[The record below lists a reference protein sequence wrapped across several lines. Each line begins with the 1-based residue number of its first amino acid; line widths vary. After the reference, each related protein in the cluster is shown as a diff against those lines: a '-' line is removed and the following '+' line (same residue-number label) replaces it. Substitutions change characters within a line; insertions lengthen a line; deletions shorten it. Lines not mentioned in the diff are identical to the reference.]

1 MRGISTFKE
10 VSPLLL
16 NVFSLFSARSAEE
29 IDRDSQLAS
38 LRRELDSVRYH
49 LQATIKEH
57 NRAVREMNNALTALG
72 HELRNPLA
80 ALIYG
85 IELLRRDGKAD
96 IKQLDRFERQIH
108 KLAHLSDNLPDF
120 PHLEASEPRAIN
132 RIPRPLHVRASRVA
146 ERLAGEEDS
155 AAS

>member
-1 MRGISTFKE
+1 MRRIFTLKE

-16 NVFSLFSARSAEE
+16 NVFSLFSPRSAEE
-29 IDRDSQLAS
+29 IERDSQLAS
-38 LRRELDSVRYH
+38 LRRELDAVRYH

-57 NRAVREMNNALTALG
+57 NRAVRETNNALTALG

-85 IELLRRDGKAD
+85 MELLRQDGKAD
-96 IKQLDRFERQIH
+96 IKQLDRMERQID
-108 KLAHLSDNLPDF
+108 KLAHLADNLPDLA
-120 PHLEASEPRAIN
+120 HLEASQPQAIN

-155 AAS
+155 AVS

>member
-1 MRGISTFKE
+1 MFTLKT

-16 NVFSLFSARSAEE
+16 NVFSLFSPRSAEE
-29 IDRDSQLAS
+29 IEKDNQLAN
-38 LRRELDSVRYH
+38 LRRELDAVRFH
-49 LQATIKEH
+49 LRATIKEH

-85 IELLRRDGKAD
+85 IELLRQDEKAD
-96 IKQLDRFERQIH
+96 IRQLDRMERQIQ
-108 KLAHLSDNLPDF
+108 KVVRLADNVPDLS
-120 PHLEASEPRAIN
+120 HLETSAPRPISL
-132 RIPRPLHVRASRVA
+132 IPRPLHVRGGRVA
-146 ERLAGEEDS
+146 DRLAGEEDS